1 MFNHYSKIVSEAK
14 YKTKCGEGPKILTS
28 KQMLYRLPIALA
40 QVKGGNTSENLLN
53 GIIQI
58 TYPLYWG
65 KKLLNKYLTI

>member
-14 YKTKCGEGPKILTS
+14 YKTKFGEGPKILTS

-58 TYPLYWG
+58 TYSLYWE
-65 KKLLNKYLTI
+65 KKLLKKYLTI